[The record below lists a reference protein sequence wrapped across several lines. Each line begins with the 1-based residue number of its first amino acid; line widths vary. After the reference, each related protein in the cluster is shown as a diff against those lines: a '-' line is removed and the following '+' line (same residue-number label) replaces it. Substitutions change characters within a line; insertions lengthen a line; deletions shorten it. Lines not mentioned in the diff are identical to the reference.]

1 MANIGWIDFSPAHR
15 ERVSAILDLLK
26 PEGVVDEL
34 GIGRIRDSF
43 ADNLFPG
50 ISTIQTCAKYF
61 FIIPYI
67 LYEYQLLPASNRRN
81 KSPEDYLEK
90 REHEIMWELADKY
103 NHKIGCGVIGI
114 TKYKPQKIMRRPSVI
129 YWNGLNF
136 FGFINHG
143 GLGVDSFLLNRVE
156 NSESLISIIPQGD
169 DSPRD
174 DADADYQ
181 NWFNLKLP
189 YDKNWTENLTLDL
202 TFEEADI
209 LSHRMRE
216 AGTGM
221 LLSVLIEDKVLFK
234 VFKSM
239 RSYQDFARAAALNH
253 KLDKSVRDM
262 LILSHDFS
270 ELMYGAHIAYN
281 CIVQNNRYQNDPF
294 SDEWTKWLNNLSRNM
309 IDYGGFSPDSVFKN
323 AYNVRE
329 HTTKFVYDWWN
340 YISSGA
346 ASLKTRDIL
355 IEAQEYN
362 TKGAKAR
369 IRTGKYDDVKE
380 GGWIGLEKLYYRMP
394 QAKRIISDIY
404 EGLGRA

>member
-1 MANIGWIDFSPAHR
+1 MANIGWIDFSPAYR

-50 ISTIQTCAKYF
+50 ISTIQTCAKYY

-67 LYEYQLLPASNRRN
+67 LYEYQLLPASSRRN
-81 KSPEDYLEK
+81 KSPEEYLEK

-103 NHKIGCGVIGI
+103 NHERGCGVIGI

-129 YWNGLNF
+129 YWNGLNI

-143 GLGVDSFLLNRVE
+143 GLGIDSFLRNRIE
-156 NSESLISIIPQGD
+156 NSESLLSVIPQGD

-189 YDKNWTENLTLDL
+189 YDKNWTENLTLEL

-209 LSHRMRE
+209 LSHRMRD

-221 LLSVLIEDKVLFK
+221 LLSVLIEDKALFK

-239 RSYQDFARAAALNH
+239 RSYQDFAMAAALNH
-253 KLDKSVRDM
+253 KLDKRVRDM
-262 LILSHDFS
+262 IILSHDFS

-281 CIVQNNRYQNDPF
+281 CMLQNNKHQSDSF
-294 SDEWTKWLNNLSRNM
+294 SDHWTEWLNNLSRNM
-309 IDYGGFSPDSVFKN
+309 IEYSSFSPDSVLKN
-323 AYNVRE
+323 SYSVKP
-329 HTTKFVYDWWN
+329 HTSDFVCNWWS

-346 ASLKTRDIL
+346 KTTKKRESL
-355 IEAQEYN
+355 IEVQEYN
-362 TKGAKAR
+362 TKGYKAR

-380 GGWIGLEKLYYRMP
+380 GIWIGLTRLDYRMP
-394 QAKRIISDIY
+394 QVKRIISDIY